1 MDELLFSEFP
11 GVTSEEWKNTILKD
25 LKGQPFEKVE
35 WHTEDGITIQPF
47 YRKESLP
54 SPLPDISRNQ
64 KGWNITES
72 ILNQGSASQANE
84 SAKKALLTGAD
95 ALLFYSHEEG
105 AKSYGV
111 PIHSADDITNLLQ
124 GIDLGVTP
132 VILSL
137 ANRTPTFEKEIRA
150 KAKGSKQFLADYDP
164 FGTAILCGELGDSEE
179 KVKTNLSSLASSNTN
194 ERFICVHSNY
204 FRDAGASISQELNF
218 TLAAGVEYFNTL
230 VESRVTPALAANSI
244 WFWMGVGSDYFTE
257 IAKLRAMRILWSQVL
272 NVYEPGL
279 GDVTKA
285 VIFASTS
292 SWNFTAYDPHVNI
305 LRGTTA
311 AMSAVIGGADY
322 VYVNPYDSVYA
333 QTNEFGKRIARNS
346 QLLLRHEAHL
356 DKVEDPA
363 SGSYYLEVLTH
374 QLCERAWEEFQ
385 AIEAEGGYHKYLQM
399 GKVQDAIIASA
410 KQKRDTASS
419 KKQTLLGTNQYAL
432 PKERHPELGENITN
446 TKSLLSFPNQGK
458 YKRLDTVRLSWD
470 FDRLRVLTDL
480 HVAKGKSV
488 PKVFLLTIGDVNMR
502 KARAGFSSNFIGC
515 LGYEIL
521 DNAGFDTIES
531 GISAAKQSKSDI
543 VVLCSSDEEY
553 TTLLPEFAKSVK
565 KEMPSAWPIIAGF
578 PKDLIATANELG
590 ITDFIHLKRNLIE
603 FMEKAQAKL

>member
-1 MDELLFSEFP
+1 MDELLFSDFP

-35 WHTEDGITIQPF
+35 WQTEDGITIQPF
-47 YRKESLP
+47 YRKENLP
-54 SPLPDISRNQ
+54 SPLPEIHRND
-64 KGWNITES
+64 KGWKITES
-72 ILNQGSASQANE
+72 ILNQHSPAAANE
-84 SAKKALLTGAD
+84 SAKKALLSGAD
-95 ALLFYSHEEG
+95 ALLFYSHEEAG
-105 AKSYGV
+105 KTYGV
-111 PIHSADDITNLLQ
+111 PLHSATDLSTLLL
-124 GIDLGVTP
+124 GIDLSIVP

-137 ANRTPTFEKEIRA
+137 ANRTPSFEKDIREQ
-150 KAKGSKQFLADYDP
+150 AKGAKQFLADYDP

-179 KVKTNLSSLASSNTN
+179 NVKINLSSLASSNTN
-194 ERFICVHSNY
+194 VRMICVHSYY
-204 FRDAGASISQELNF
+204 FRDAGASISQELTY
-218 TLAAGVEYFNTL
+218 TLAAGVEYLNSL
-230 VESRVTPALAANSI
+230 VESGIKPALAADSI
-244 WFWMGVGSDYFTE
+244 WFWMGIGSDYFTE
-257 IAKLRAMRILWSQVL
+257 IAKIRALRILWSQVL
-272 NVYEPGL
+272 NIYETGL

-285 VIFASTS
+285 VIFANTS

-322 VYVNPYDSVYA
+322 VHVNPYDSVYV

-374 QLCERAWEEFQ
+374 QLCEKAWKEFQ
-385 AIEAEGGYHKYLQM
+385 TLEGDGGYHKSLQNS
-399 GKVQDAIIASA
+399 KVQDAIIASA
-410 KQKRDTASS
+410 KQKRDATAS

-432 PKERHPELGENITN
+432 AKERHPELAENITN
-446 TKSLLSFPNQGK
+446 TKSLLAFPNQGK

-480 HVAKGKSV
+480 HLAKGKPV
-488 PKVFLLTIGDVNMR
+488 PKVFLLTIGDLTMR

-521 DNAGFDTIES
+521 DNAGFETIEA
-531 GISAAKQSKSDI
+531 GILAAKQNKADI
-543 VVLCSSDEEY
+543 IVLCSSDEEY
-553 TTLLPEFAKSVK
+553 VTLIPEFAKSIK
-565 KEMPSAWPIIAGF
+565 KEMPSVWPIVAGF
-578 PKDLIATANELG
+578 PKDLIASANELG